1 LQNIFNEESQS
12 FTILYDIACSFHAHV
27 NKKESALF
35 EFKSRFDWCIS
46 IFHAY
51 AHSAKCQIKYHPRN
65 CSTIGLTDGE
75 SLERLWAYLGRFAST
90 TKYMR
95 SSHRLDII
103 ELAIQNISNRMI
115 NNLRKF

>member
-1 LQNIFNEESQS
+1 M
-12 FTILYDIACSFHAHV
+12 
-27 NKKESALF
+27 
-35 EFKSRFDWCIS
+35 
-46 IFHAY
+46 
-51 AHSAKCQIKYHPRN
+51 KCQIKYHPRN

-75 SLERLWAYLGRFAST
+75 SLERLWAYLGHFAST

-115 NNLRKF
+115 NNLRT